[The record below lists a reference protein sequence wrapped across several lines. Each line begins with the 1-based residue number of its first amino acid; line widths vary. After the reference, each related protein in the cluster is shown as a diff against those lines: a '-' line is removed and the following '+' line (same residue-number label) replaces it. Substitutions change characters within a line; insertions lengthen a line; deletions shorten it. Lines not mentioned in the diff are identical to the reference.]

1 MLFWAKIEY
10 NHFQTQNKSPHPSKI
25 PLNPIS
31 FNAMD
36 SINQKNS
43 ALSEILAEF
52 GFLEVKTG
60 KFCENNAK
68 IDHFGPL
75 FAQ

>member
-1 MLFWAKIEY
+1 
-10 NHFQTQNKSPHPSKI
+10 
-25 PLNPIS
+25 
-31 FNAMD
+31 MD

-52 GFLEVKTG
+52 GFLEEKIG
-60 KFCENNAK
+60 NFCENNAK

-75 FAQ
+75 SAQQMLLLSFLYPIALTFD

>member
-1 MLFWAKIEY
+1 
-10 NHFQTQNKSPHPSKI
+10 
-25 PLNPIS
+25 
-31 FNAMD
+31 MD

-60 KFCENNAK
+60 NFCENNAK